1 MKFKATYLLQTT
13 AKNYYKLLQKI
24 ITNYDSSYFCK
35 IQNYYKLRQVLL
47 HITTTFSVI
56 TNYSK
61 FYYKYGRYYKLRRY
75 YILLHNTP
83 IHFSRIAIP

>member
-56 TNYSK
+56 TITAN
-61 FYYKYGRYYKLRRY
+61 FITNTAGITNCDVITYYVITLPF
-75 YILLHNTP
+75 ILVE
-83 IHFSRIAIP
+83 